1 MSQEASQPPGMS
13 LKTWNAAPWTRIIR
27 QSEFQFRIAFY
38 DLANKVAVDAGTDI
52 NSVAKFWLLRAQEH
66 PEYIAERANPTEYK
80 V

>member
-1 MSQEASQPPGMS
+1 MTQEPPQTPGMS

-27 QSEFQFRIAFY
+27 HSEFQFRIAFY
-38 DLANKVAVDAGTDI
+38 ELANKVAVDAGTDLAT
-52 NSVAKFWLLRAQEH
+52 VAKFWLARAQEH